1 MRRIFSAA
9 VALCL
14 AAIPVLAQ
22 ESWLPDR
29 RVIVSRDMDFFGSD
43 IQALFDTDQ
52 ASCERLC
59 LNNPDCK
66 AFTFNSRSNACF
78 PKTSVVDRQDFA
90 GAISAEVVDTVA
102 KTKQLAAKRAS
113 ELDFLSAYDLRRA
126 RDQAAKIGFKYAGG
140 KWPVD
145 TLLNTAD
152 VRLEDGNHA
161 SAAQWAGAATAQS
174 DLPEHWELYAV
185 LSYEMIEKAGDSRDR
200 RRYREQALLATINT
214 YLRADGERMRQRA
227 LIRMARALEAEKRGR
242 DMIPALRLAESLGED
257 LEVAELLDNAIGKY
271 GFRITDNAVTSDTSE
286 PTICATFSEPL
297 IRVGA
302 DYAPYVRLPDDR
314 LAVTSSGNQIC
325 VEGVSHG
332 TRYTITFRS
341 GLPAESG
348 EKLIKDIP
356 ITLYVR
362 DRTPSVRFPGRAYVL
377 PRTANAGLPI
387 ETVNLET
394 VDLTLR
400 RVSDRNL
407 MRAIQDSYFGR
418 PLSRYQ
424 EDQFSQEI
432 AEDIWSGVGEVK
444 NSLNTDMTT
453 RLPMG
458 EVIGDLPAG
467 IYALSAEVPDADP
480 YDSAPAT
487 QWFVLSDIGL
497 TTLKGAD
504 GLHVFARGLGDAAP
518 QEGLTVTLLSRANRV
533 LATATTDAE
542 GHALFGPGLV
552 RGTAGAAP
560 ALVMAEMGDQDLAFL
575 SLTDPAFDL
584 SDRGVE
590 GREPAGPLDVFLATD
605 RGAYRAG
612 DTIHATALVRDG
624 QVQGV
629 SDLPVTAILTR
640 PDGVEY
646 SRHVS
651 AAGSAGG
658 HVFALPLS
666 PSVPRGA
673 WRVDIMGDVDAPALA
688 SAKVL
693 VEDFIPERIDF
704 DLTLP
709 DGPILPG
716 NPPQL
721 KVDVE
726 YLFGAPGADLP
737 IEGDLL
743 LKARRTLK
751 DFPGYKFGQYDV
763 SASTQY
769 GGLGG
774 DVRTDAL
781 GAALVDLP
789 MPQPERADRPHEA
802 ELIVRVAEGSGRP
815 VERRITRAVAPAGPM
830 IGIKP
835 LFEDV
840 VAEGTEAG
848 FEVIAVGPDLK
859 RIEMPVRWSL
869 NRVSTRYQ
877 WYQLYGQW
885 DWEPVTTRREV
896 ASGTATLGA
905 DALKVAAPVD
915 WGRYELVVERADG
928 DYVAASQDFYAGW
941 YAPADA
947 TETPDTLE
955 LSLDKPGYLSG
966 ETANLRIVPRYAG
979 TALVTVMSNR
989 VIAMK
994 AVEVSEGENTIPLDV
1009 TDEWGAGAYVTA
1021 SVIRP
1026 MDVASGQNPARALG
1040 LSYAPVDPGVRQLD
1054 VTVEAAAESD
1064 PRGPLPA
1071 TVRVEGIAE
1080 GETAFVTVAAV
1091 DVGILNLTGFQSPD
1105 PSDHYFGQRRLGM
1118 EIRDI
1123 YGRLIDGQAGAMGR
1137 LRSGGDALANTNL
1150 GDPPVS
1156 EELVAYFSGLVVV
1169 GEDGAAQVSFD
1180 IPEFNGTVRLMA
1192 VAWSP
1197 TAVGQAEADV
1207 LIRDPVVVTASLPRF
1222 LAPGDSSRMLLEIVH
1237 AEGPAGDMALE
1248 VAAEG
1253 LAMDTTGLPD
1263 TVTLGAKATA
1273 KLVVPFTAR
1282 SVGDHS
1288 ITVALT
1294 TPDGQRLEKELALG
1308 VRINDPAISATRRLS
1323 LAPGETFTLDQ
1334 EVFAGLRMPTAE
1346 ALVSAGPLARFDAPG
1361 LIATL
1366 DRYPYGC
1373 TEQVTSRAMPLLY
1386 LSSVGEAMGLGDL
1399 PQLQD
1404 RVDQSIERIL
1414 TRQSS
1419 NGAFG
1424 LWYPDSGDVWLDAY
1438 VTDFLSRARAQGYD
1452 VPEQAFQMALDN
1464 LRNEIS
1470 YAADFDLGGEAV
1482 AYALMVLAREGRAA
1496 VGDLRYYADEKAD
1509 AFGTALAQAQ
1519 LGAALAYYGD
1529 QLRADKMFGHAAQRI
1544 SGQMRDENAYWRAD
1558 YGSNLRDAAGLLA
1571 LAVESGSNA
1580 INRDLLTARI
1590 GGTIREMSTQE
1601 KSWALLAAHAMVKD
1615 PNVSGLALDDE
1626 PVEGPFVRR
1635 LDGAALQPMRLT
1647 NTTDLPTDITL
1658 TAIGVPEVAEPAG
1671 GYGYSIERS
1680 YYTMEGQLITGPV
1693 TIGDRLVVVL
1703 TVRPAEKT
1711 GARLMIDDPLPAG
1724 LEIDNPNLLRSGD
1737 VRALDWLD
1745 TNTAR
1750 HTEFRSDRFLAAVDW
1765 RSENSLRLA
1774 YVVRAVSPGDFHHPA
1789 ALVEDMYRPQYRAY
1803 TDTKRLIVVQP

>member
-1 MRRIFSAA
+1 MRRIFTA
-9 VALCL
+9 VIALCL
-14 AAIPVLAQ
+14 IAFQVMA
-22 ESWLPDR
+22 EDSWLPDR

-43 IQALFDTDQ
+43 IQALFDTDRV
-52 ASCERLC
+52 SCERLC

-66 AFTFNSRSNACF
+66 AFTFNARSNACF
-78 PKTSVVDRQDFA
+78 PKADVIDRKDYA
-90 GAISAEVVDTVA
+90 GAISAEVVDASAEA
-102 KTKQLAAKRAS
+102 KQRAAQRAS
-113 ELDFLSAYDLRRA
+113 EIAFLTPRDLQRS
-126 RDQAAKIGFKYAGG
+126 RDQASRLGFRHAGG

-145 TLLNTAD
+145 TLLNTVD
-152 VRLEDGNHA
+152 VRLEAGDHV
-161 SAAQWAGAATAQS
+161 SAVQWAGAATAQS

-185 LSYEMIEKAGDSRDR
+185 LSFEMVEKSGDDRTSRQ
-200 RRYREQALLATINT
+200 YRDQALWATINT

-227 LIRMARALEAEKRGR
+227 LIRMARVLEAKKRGR
-242 DMIPALRLAESLGED
+242 DMIRALRLAETFGENPEVTD
-257 LEVAELLDNAIGKY
+257 LLSSAVGKY
-271 GFRITDNAVTSDTSE
+271 GFRIVDSEVTSDTAE
-286 PTICATFSEPL
+286 PSICATFSEPL

-314 LAVTSSGNQIC
+314 LAVTSSGDQIC
-325 VEGVSHG
+325 VRGVSHG
-332 TRYTITFRS
+332 GRYTVTFRS

-348 EKLIKDIP
+348 ETLFKDISL
-356 ITLYVR
+356 TLYVR

-387 ETVNLET
+387 ETVNLDV
-394 VDLTLR
+394 VDLKLR
-400 RVSDRNL
+400 HISDRNL
-407 MRAIQDSYFGR
+407 LRAIQDSYFGR

-424 EDQFSQEI
+424 EGRFSQEV
-432 AEDIWSGVGEVK
+432 AEDIWSGVAEVE
-444 NSLNTDMTT
+444 NTLNTDMIT

-458 EVIGDLPAG
+458 EIIDDLPAG
-467 IYALSAEVPDADP
+467 IYALSADVPDADP

-497 TTLKGAD
+497 TTLKGSD

-533 LATATTDAE
+533 LATATTDDA

-560 ALVMAEMGDQDLAFL
+560 ALVMAEAGDRDLAFL

-590 GREPAGPLDVFLATD
+590 GREPSGPLDVFLATD

-612 DTIHATALVRDG
+612 DTIHATALVRDS
-624 QVQGV
+624 QVRGV

-646 SRHVS
+646 ARHVS

-666 PSVPRGA
+666 SSVPRGT
-673 WRVDIMGDVDAPALA
+673 WRVDIHGDVDAPALA
-688 SAKVL
+688 SSKVL

-704 DLTLP
+704 DLNLP
-709 DGPILPG
+709 EGPILPTD
-716 NPPQL
+716 PPLL
-721 KVDVE
+721 KVEVA

-743 LKARRTLK
+743 LKARRTLTE
-751 DFPGYKFGQYDV
+751 FPGYRFGQYDV

-774 DVRTDAL
+774 EVVTDAMGL
-781 GAALVDLP
+781 ASVDLP
-789 MPQPERADRPHEA
+789 LPDLELTDRPHEA

-815 VERRITRAVAPAGPM
+815 VERRIRRAVASPGAM

-835 LFEDV
+835 LFEEV
-840 VAEGTEAG
+840 VPEGTEAS
-848 FEVIAVGPDLK
+848 FEIIAVGPDLG
-859 RIEMPVRWSL
+859 RVEMPVRWSL

-885 DWEPVTTRREV
+885 DWEPVTTRSEV
-896 ASGTATLGA
+896 ASGTAMLGA
-905 DALKVAAPVD
+905 ESVKVTAPVD
-915 WGRYELVVERADG
+915 WGRYELVVERVDG
-928 DYVAASQDFYAGW
+928 DYLAASQDFYAGW

-947 TETPDTLE
+947 SETPDTLE
-955 LSLDKPGYLSG
+955 LSLDKPGYRSG
-966 ETANLRIVPRYAG
+966 DTAYLRMVPRYAG

-989 VIAMK
+989 VIAMQ
-994 AVEVSEGENTIPLDV
+994 AVEVSEGENMIPLEV

-1026 MDVASGQNPARALG
+1026 VDLAGGQTPARALG
-1040 LSYAPVDPGVRQLD
+1040 LSYAKVDPGARAL
-1054 VTVEAAAESD
+1054 TVAIETDAESD

-1071 TVRVEGIAE
+1071 TVRVEGVAP

-1091 DVGILNLTGFQSPD
+1091 DVGILNLTGFKSPD
-1105 PSDHYFGQRRLGM
+1105 PQDHYFGQRRLGM

-1123 YGRLIDGQAGAMGR
+1123 YGRLIDGQSGAMGR
-1137 LRSGGDALANTNL
+1137 LRSGGDALANSSL

-1156 EELVAYFSGLVVV
+1156 EELVAYFSGLVELDET
-1169 GEDGAAQVSFD
+1169 GHAKVSFD

-1197 TAVGQAEADV
+1197 TAVGQAEAEV
-1207 LIRDPVVVTASLPRF
+1207 LVRDPVVVTASLPRF

-1237 AEGPAGDMALE
+1237 AEGPAGDMALDLS
-1248 VAAEG
+1248 ALG
-1253 LAMDTTGLPD
+1253 LAMNTTGLPE
-1263 TVTLGAKATA
+1263 TVTLVDGGSV
-1273 KLVVPFTAR
+1273 KLAVPITAR

-1294 TPDGQRLEKELALG
+1294 TPDGKRLEKRLALG

-1323 LAPGETFTLDQ
+1323 LAPRETFTLD
-1334 EVFAGLRMPTAE
+1334 ENVFAGLRRPTAE
-1346 ALVSAGPLARFDAPG
+1346 VLVSAGPLARFDVPG

-1366 DRYPYGC
+1366 QRYPYGC

-1386 LSSVGEAMGLGDL
+1386 LSSVIEAMELDDL
-1399 PQLQD
+1399 PQIQE
-1404 RVDQSIERIL
+1404 RIEQSIERIL
-1414 TRQSS
+1414 TRQAS

-1424 LWYPDSGDVWLDAY
+1424 LWYPDTGDLWLDAY
-1438 VTDFLSRARAQGYD
+1438 VSDFLSRARAQGYH
-1452 VPEQAFQMALDN
+1452 VPERAFTAALDN
-1464 LRNEIS
+1464 LRNEIA
-1470 YAADFDLGGEAV
+1470 YAADFDTGGEDL
-1482 AYALMVLAREGRAA
+1482 AYALMVLAREGHAS
-1496 VGDLRYYADEKAD
+1496 VGDLRYYADEKAE
-1509 AFGTALAQAQ
+1509 AFGSALAQAQ
-1519 LGAALAYYGD
+1519 LGAALAHYGD
-1529 QLRADKMFGHAAQRI
+1529 QVRADSMFAHAAERI
-1544 SGQMRDENAYWRAD
+1544 SGQMRDEPSYWRAD
-1558 YGSNLRDAAGLLA
+1558 YGTNLRDAAGLLA

-1580 INRDLLTARI
+1580 IDRNLLTARI
-1590 GGTIREMSTQE
+1590 GGTVREMSTQE
-1601 KSWALLAAHAMVKD
+1601 KSWALLAAHAMVRD
-1615 PNVSGLALDDE
+1615 TSVSGLALDDE
-1626 PVEGPFVRR
+1626 PVPGPFVRR
-1635 LDGAALQPMRLT
+1635 VKASALQPMRLT

-1658 TAIGVPEVAEPAG
+1658 TTIGVPEVAEPAG
-1671 GYGYSIERS
+1671 GYGYDIERS
-1680 YYTMEGQLITGPV
+1680 YYTMDGQLVSGPV

-1703 TVRPAEKT
+1703 TVRPAERT
-1711 GARLMIDDPLPAG
+1711 GARLMVDDPLPAG

-1737 VRALDWLD
+1737 IRALDWLD
-1745 TNTAR
+1745 TDTAR
-1750 HTEFRSDRFLAAVDW
+1750 HAEFRSDRFLAAIDW
-1765 RSENSLRLA
+1765 QSSGALRLA
-1774 YVVRAVSPGDFHHPA
+1774 YMVRAVSPGDFHHPA

-1803 TDTKRLIVVQP
+1803 TDTKWLIVVQP